1 MSNVN
6 ITLTEKELKTAISGL
21 LFSCSVNV
29 VSNTNKDFQLELLD
43 LAKKLKDINPDVK
56 LENVQFLRE
65 ENYEDE
71 TSEGILETF
80 KNNIEVIT
88 FEQI

>member
-6 ITLTEKELKTAISGL
+6 ITLTEKELETAISGL

-29 VSNTNKDFQLELLD
+29 VSSTDKEFQLELLN
-43 LAKKLKDINPDVK
+43 LAKKLKSSKPDVK
-56 LENVQFLRE
+56 LQSVQFLKE

-71 TSEGILETF
+71 TSEQILEEF
-80 KNNIEVIT
+80 KNNIETIT

>member
-6 ITLTEKELKTAISGL
+6 ITLTEKELETAISGL

-29 VSNTNKDFQLELLD
+29 VSNTNKEFQLELLG
-43 LAKKLKDINPDVK
+43 LAKKLEQTKPNIK
-56 LENVQFLRE
+56 LPNIQFLKE

-71 TSEGILETF
+71 TSEQILRDF
-80 KNNIEVIT
+80 KENIETIT

>member
-6 ITLTEKELKTAISGL
+6 ITLTEKELETAISGL

-29 VSNTNKDFQLELLD
+29 VSNTDKEFQTELLN
-43 LAKKLKDINPDVK
+43 LAKKLQQLNPEVK
-56 LENVQFLRE
+56 LGNIQFLKE

-71 TSEGILETF
+71 TSEQILRDFEE
-80 KNNIEVIT
+80 NIETIT